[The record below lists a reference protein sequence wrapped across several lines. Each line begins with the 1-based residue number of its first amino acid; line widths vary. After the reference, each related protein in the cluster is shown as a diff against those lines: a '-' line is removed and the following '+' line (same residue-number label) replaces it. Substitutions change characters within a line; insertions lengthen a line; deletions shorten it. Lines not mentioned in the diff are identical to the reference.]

1 MGRLLT
7 FHRLGAIKGW
17 PHSRQWTDKLVKAG
31 KVPPPKKRPGGG
43 SLNLWDEDEWD
54 AYQNTFVPVLPPPA
68 SVALTAAL
76 IDALSTDSIDA
87 IVAAIGTM
95 RAALE
100 REGAAADDVVVLLK
114 EQFTARRV
122 THEAITTTA
131 ATTNTT

>member
-1 MGRLLT
+1 VGRLLT
-7 FHRLGAIKGW
+7 FQQLGAVKGW

-54 AYQNTFVPVLPPPA
+54 AYQGTFVPVAPPPA
-68 SVALTAAL
+68 SVALTPAL

-95 RAALE
+95 RAAVE
-100 REGAAADDVVVLLK
+100 REGAAPSDVVVTLK
-114 EQFTARRV
+114 ERPAAVDRAAREV
-122 THEAITTTA
+122 TTT
-131 ATTNTT
+131 TTDTT

>member
-1 MGRLLT
+1 MGCL
-7 FHRLGAIKGW
+7 
-17 PHSRQWTDKLVKAG
+17 SRDI
-31 KVPPPKKRPGGG
+31 RPR
-43 SLNLWDEDEWD
+43 
-54 AYQNTFVPVLPPPA
+54 APA